1 MMALLFSQRLRILR
15 KKYGMTQAE
24 LANVLQYGCT
34 AIANYESG
42 RNQPSLQDLIKLADF
57 FDVSTDFLLGRSN
70 VPDPYISEIP
80 VLQMFS
86 TLCQYLQKEPYQIP

>member
-42 RNQPSLQDLIKLADF
+42 RN
-57 FDVSTDFLLGRSN
+57 
-70 VPDPYISEIP
+70 
-80 VLQMFS
+80 
-86 TLCQYLQKEPYQIP
+86 